1 MIRPSLDKRDKLM
14 TIWLSS
20 KSTTDKEQFLK
31 QKSTVQR
38 LIRRIK
44 NEWFQAKAAEIEQMV
59 SLNCHG
65 ARTE

>member
-1 MIRPSLDKRDKLM
+1 M

-59 SLNCHG
+59 SRSRSAWKGIGQLH
-65 ARTE
+65 RLTDD